1 MATDFL
7 VAQLWIPMIIL
18 TVVLLA
24 SYFILR
30 KKGIEKEFTDL
41 NGKRVLFG
49 FVGAVLAT
57 IIYTGVSALQL
68 GISKVD
74 LGHITYDELSNLY
87 LGYWLYYFALVGFF
101 MLGGLLVIG
110 IPAIFLLNKF
120 RVASYFGLFLIAL
133 LIAFIRGAIVM
144 NSPYNNWCE
153 SHSLECS
160 AGNFLDMFIVCA
172 VLGVGFGIG
181 AKLPIW
187 RNCVGSES

>member
-120 RVASYFGLFLIAL
+120 RVASYFGLF
-133 LIAFIRGAIVM
+133 
-144 NSPYNNWCE
+144 
-153 SHSLECS
+153 
-160 AGNFLDMFIVCA
+160 
-172 VLGVGFGIG
+172 
-181 AKLPIW
+181 
-187 RNCVGSES
+187 